1 MIKTTYL
8 QALHYLNLS
17 VEQNELLG
25 VSAGSSISIGSSLS
39 FYDIFNFKDPMD
51 VAPGG
56 FLATTGNTKKI
67 EGLSNGIGYFLS
79 LIHI

>member
-39 FYDIFNFKDPMD
+39 FYDIFNFKDPMVLLQED
-51 VAPGG
+51 LLPQLVI
-56 FLATTGNTKKI
+56 LKKWKD
-67 EGLSNGIGYFLS
+67 F
-79 LIHI
+79 